1 MSKVLAGLAGLAF
14 AFTAATA
21 AANTDAGTNATLSNV
36 NGNVSVNQGKEFVP
50 AQMGMHL
57 NAGDR
62 VMVPDNGS
70 ASIMFD
76 DGCRFDLA
84 EGKIVTVPAKSAC
97 GGAKVAQQGVAGQ
110 GGGGAAIGDGH
121 RSNTGVWIMV
131 GVVAAIDLWKLNED
145 DEEITSP

>member
-1 MSKVLAGLAGLAF
+1 MSKVLAGFAGLAF

-50 AQMGMHL
+50 AQVGMHL

-62 VMVPDNGS
+62 VMVPDNGL

-76 DGCRFDLA
+76 DGCRFDIA
-84 EGKIVTVPAKSAC
+84 AGKIVTVPAKSAC
-97 GGAKVAQQGVAGQ
+97 GGDKVAQQGAGQ

-145 DEEITSP
+145 DDETTSP